1 MLYRMK
7 LKFALTFQF
16 KDLNQILD
24 QCGFLNE
31 HPEVKDAKIV
41 SIEQTVPFIPDE
53 ATLEKYKVAIQENYQ
68 TNTLVCTDIR
78 FLGYEYLM
86 PVKAPKQPVKNIENK
101 DSTEKRYLVL
111 VKIFNGTYWLWD
123 RIVEYDDEDS
133 DTIFLSKEQAL
144 DVAKKAAENIVAL
157 GPDIIQKYDKDA
169 KGKECHINVMDD
181 EVQIVTDE
189 GCIIQRIMAA
199 RLADELN
206 DIKNIRC
213 HDWLVMEEPLS
224 EEGPAVI
231 CAIKRHRT
239 GARDVM
245 LQRIN
250 TLIKEQNMT
259 LNQISMTEMLE
270 PNDFVSLQNGSK
282 FVHISVASDRWNEH
296 ETYRRKEYTS

>member
-16 KDLNQILD
+16 KDLNQILN
-24 QCGFLNE
+24 QCGFLDE
-31 HPEVKDAKIV
+31 YPEVKDAKIV

-53 ATLEKYKVAIQENYQ
+53 TVLEKYKTAIQENYQ
-68 TNTLVCTDIR
+68 SNTLICTDIR

-86 PVKAPKQPVKNIENK
+86 PVKAPEQSVENTENK
-101 DSTEKRYLVL
+101 DNTEKRYLVL
-111 VKIFNGTYWLWD
+111 VKVFNGTYWLWD
-123 RIVEYDDEDS
+123 RIIKHDDEDS
-133 DTIFLSKEQAL
+133 DTLFLSKEQAMA
-144 DVAKKAAENIVAL
+144 VAKEEAENIVAS
-157 GPDIIQKYDKDA
+157 GPDIIRKYDKDA
-169 KGKECHINVMDD
+169 EGKECHINVMDD

-199 RLADELN
+199 RLTDELN
-206 DIKNIRC
+206 NIKNIRC
-213 HDWLVMEEPLS
+213 HDWLVMQEPLS

-231 CAIKRHRT
+231 CAIERHRT

-245 LQRIN
+245 FQRIN

-270 PNDFVSLQNGSK
+270 PNDFASLQNGSK
-282 FVHISVASDRWNEH
+282 FVHISVASDRWNKH